1 MRPTPRA
8 TASLL
13 AFLLLVGSACHRAE
27 DDSESHPA
35 AITNPQSALREL
47 QLGNARFVRSMRTRS
62 ADTAQDIPERRKL
75 REGQHPIV
83 AMLSCADS
91 RVAPEYIFDQRPGN
105 IFEVRNAGN
114 VVDDDVLASL
124 EYAIEHLHAPLVA
137 VLGHKGCGA
146 VRAVCEAGERTLP
159 DHLHVLQDH
168 MKAVR
173 EKALASGQLP
183 NTAMIDRLCAENSG
197 QQAEFILQECKPL
210 REAIE
215 AGRSMLIYGTYDM
228 ESGSVRWTS
237 LPSASGGGESRGDSP
252 R

>member
-1 MRPTPRA
+1 MHPSLRA
-8 TASLL
+8 SAPFAIILL
-13 AFLLLVGSACHRAE
+13 AGGACTRPE
-27 DDSESHPA
+27 EGQESPPA
-35 AITNPQSALREL
+35 AITSPQSALREL

-91 RVAPEYIFDQRPGN
+91 RVAPEYIFDQRPGS

-114 VVDDDVLASL
+114 VVDEDVLASL

-137 VLGHKGCGA
+137 VLGHKSCGA

-159 DHLHVLQDH
+159 EHLHVLQDH

-183 NTAMIDRLCAENSG
+183 NTALIDRLCAENSG
-197 QQAEFILQECKPL
+197 QQAKMILQECKLL

-228 ESGSVRWTS
+228 ESGAVRWTT
-237 LPSASGGGESRGDSP
+237 LPNASGGVESRSESP